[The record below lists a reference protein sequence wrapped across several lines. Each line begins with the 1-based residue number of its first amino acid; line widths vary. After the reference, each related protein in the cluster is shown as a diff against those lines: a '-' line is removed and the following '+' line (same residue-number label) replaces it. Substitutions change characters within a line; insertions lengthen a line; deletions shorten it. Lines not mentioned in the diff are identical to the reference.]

1 VENGTYGAVG
11 GGGGG
16 SFGPQFDQ
24 MMQDLKA
31 QSVADKSSRD
41 AAIKRSFINFGLP
54 NFDLTKAAATTGIGD
69 LASILDPQTLDLA
82 KNNKFSVE
90 QRLEQALKDQQQ
102 QNRVSLRQRGGV
114 RSGESGYL
122 AQRAQTGF
130 DTNVY
135 DSTQQLLD
143 YISGA
148 QQGFAQAERARQMQA
163 WQAALA
169 AAQAG
174 GYGGYGGYG
183 GGDGGGQPPPVAPTA
198 APVPGFSLPYGG
210 SPAIKTGGGYYTDAN
225 GNMTAK
231 WNRLA
236 GM

>member
-1 VENGTYGAVG
+1 
-11 GGGGG
+11 
-16 SFGPQFDQ
+16 
-24 MMQDLKA
+24 M
-31 QSVADKSSRD
+31 
-41 AAIKRSFINFGLP
+41 
-54 NFDLTKAAATTGIGD
+54 
-69 LASILDPQTLDLA
+69 
-82 KNNKFSVE
+82 
-90 QRLEQALKDQQQ
+90 EQALKDQQQ

-135 DSTQQLLD
+135 DSTQKLLD

-148 QQGFAQAERARQMQA
+148 QQGFAQAERARQQQAWELAMQA
-163 WQAALA
+163 AMS
-169 AAQAG
+169 G
-174 GYGGYGGYG
+174 RYGGYGGYDYG
-183 GGDGGGQPPPVAPTA
+183 GGEQAPPPPAAPT

-231 WNRLA
+231 
-236 GM
+236 

>member
-1 VENGTYGAVG
+1 
-11 GGGGG
+11 
-16 SFGPQFDQ
+16 
-24 MMQDLKA
+24 MMKELQA
-31 QSVADKSSRD
+31 QSVSDKASRD

-54 NFDLTKAAATTGIGD
+54 NFDLSKAAATTGIGD
-69 LASILDPQTLDLA
+69 LASILDPQTLEVA

-90 QRLEQALKDQQQ
+90 QRLEQALKDQQT

-122 AQRAQTGF
+122 AQKAQTGF

-148 QQGFAQAERARQMQA
+148 QQGYAQAERARQMQA
-163 WQAALA
+163 WQLALA
-169 AAQAG
+169 AAQNG

-183 GGDGGGQPPPVAPTA
+183 DGGQPPPPTPAAPSA
-198 APVPGFSLPYGG
+198 PPVPGFSLPTGG
-210 SPAIKTGGGYYTDAN
+210 SPLIKTGGGYYTDKN

-231 WNRLA
+231 WQRLA
-236 GM
+236 GL